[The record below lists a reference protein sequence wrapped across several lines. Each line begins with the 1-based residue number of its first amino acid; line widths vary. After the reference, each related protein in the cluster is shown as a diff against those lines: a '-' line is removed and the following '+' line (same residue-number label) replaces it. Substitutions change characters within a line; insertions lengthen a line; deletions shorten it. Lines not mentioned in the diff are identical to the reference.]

1 MGGWISLLGGI
12 SHLPL
17 GVQAHANNSNHHVEW
32 LLQAYPIGGIHPN
45 WRRPLEWLEIKA
57 GRCSRLEIPCG
68 AMKTFG
74 VKYWPT
80 ISTHPPTPDAAEQ
93 KPK

>member
-32 LLQAYPIGGIHPN
+32 LLQAYHLAVLCQLLDEFLQLEEFIQIGGAPWN
-45 WRRPLEWLEIKA
+45 GWKLRPSAAAGWRSLA
-57 GRCSRLEIPCG
+57 G
-68 AMKTFG
+68 
-74 VKYWPT
+74 
-80 ISTHPPTPDAAEQ
+80 Q
-93 KPK
+93 

>member
-32 LLQAYPIGGIHPN
+32 LLQAYHLAVLCQLLDEFLQLEEFIQIGG
-45 WRRPLEWLEIKA
+45 RPLEWLEIKA
-57 GRCSRLEIPCG
+57 GC
-68 AMKTFG
+68 
-74 VKYWPT
+74 
-80 ISTHPPTPDAAEQ
+80 AAAGWRSLAGQ
-93 KPK
+93 